1 MWPYLGDDERRPIP
15 VVRGEH
21 REDAGAR
28 LVVRREH
35 VDPVLVHVYILPT
48 DVADDLFVGFETKV

>member
-15 VVRGEH
+15 VVYGEH
-21 REDAGAR
+21 RKDAGAR

-35 VDPVLVHVYILPT
+35 VDPVLVHINILPT
-48 DVADDLFVGFETKV
+48 DVTDDLFVGFETKL